1 MYPGV
6 YAVGHTNLSI
16 KGRWLAAVSA
26 CGSGA
31 VLSHREAAAL
41 HGLLQIGSD
50 LFNVTVPGH
59 KCHSRK
65 NIRVHRV
72 RSLSPRDCTIVDN
85 IPVTTIHRTLLDLA
99 EVVSPRYLRY
109 AFDQAR
115 RMGAFDQRALHAVIE
130 RNPGRHGIKPL
141 TALTATVDVPP
152 PDLRSPTEQTFIDIC
167 HEHDIPIPETNVVVE
182 GETVDAYWAAERL
195 VVELDSWGFHGG
207 RESFEDDRRRD
218 EELLVAGIQTLRFTR
233 DRALADPAGVARS
246 VLRMLAKLRS
256 SANA

>member
-1 MYPGV
+1 MP
-6 YAVGHTNLSI
+6 
-16 KGRWLAAVSA
+16 
-26 CGSGA
+26 GSGRA
-31 VLSHREAAAL
+31 HSWRERPGRGFRRSTTA
-41 HGLLQIGSD
+41 GS
-50 LFNVTVPGH
+50 
-59 KCHSRK
+59 
-65 NIRVHRV
+65 
-72 RSLSPRDCTIVDN
+72 TIVDS
-85 IPVTTIHRTLLDLA
+85 IPVTTTHRTLLDLA

-141 TALTATVDVPP
+141 TALTATVDAPP